1 MNWEKVKNTIMFNR
15 ATDLDKLLFTKYLS
29 EMLKSGIPVDEAI
42 STAKDQSKNPYFKK
56 ILRQIEDSVRNGQSL
71 HKSLARFP
79 DAFSPLYTSLVKV
92 GEESGNLEEN
102 LGYLATQIKKAYE
115 FKKKVQ
121 GAMLYPGIILA
132 TTVIAGGGLAVFVL
146 PQLVDLFKSLN
157 TNLPLSTKILL
168 FVAQTMKD
176 YGILIMAAVI
186 GIFVFGGMLL
196 QTSYVKPKWHK
207 LLLALPGLGP
217 LLQNI
222 QLTNLNR
229 NLGLML
235 KSGITL
241 VPALKTE
248 YEATDNLV
256 YKAYLKRL
264 INAAETG
271 KGMSEEMRMH
281 RFTFLPMI
289 MTKMVGIGEKTGKL
303 DETLLYLGDFF
314 EEEVDETTKNLSTII
329 EPVLLLVIGLG
340 VGFIALAIISPI
352 YELTGSI
359 KK

>member
-1 MNWEKVKNTIMFNR
+1 MNFEKLKNTIMFNR
-15 ATDLDKLLFTKYLS
+15 VADLDKLLFTKYLS
-29 EMLKSGIPVDEAI
+29 EMLKSGIPLDEAI
-42 STAKDQSKNPYFKK
+42 STAKEQSKNKYFKK
-56 ILRQIEDSVRNGQSL
+56 ILAAIEESVKNGQSL
-71 HKSLARFP
+71 HKSLSKFP
-79 DAFSPLYTSLVKV
+79 EAFGPLYTSLVKV
-92 GEESGNLEEN
+92 GEDSGNLEAN
-102 LGYLATQIKKAYE
+102 LGYLATQIKKSYE
-115 FKKKVQ
+115 FRKKVQ

-132 TTVIAGGGLAVFVL
+132 TTIIAGGGLAIFVL
-146 PQLVDLFKSLN
+146 PQLVDLFKSLG
-157 TNLPLSTKILL
+157 TDLPLSTKILL
-168 FVAQTMKD
+168 WTANLMKN
-176 YGILIMAAVI
+176 YGILILIGAIVI
-186 GIFVFGGMLL
+186 FLLCGTLL

-207 LLLALPGLGP
+207 FLLALPGIGV

-235 KSGITL
+235 KSGVTL

-248 YEATDNLV
+248 YEATENLV
-256 YKAYLKRL
+256 YKTYLKRL

-271 KGMSEEMRMH
+271 RALSEEMRMH
-281 RFTFLPMI
+281 RFTFLPAI

-329 EPVLLLVIGLG
+329 EPVLLLVIGLI
-340 VGFIALAIISPI
+340 VGFVALAIISPI
-352 YELTGSI
+352 YQLTGSI

>member
-15 ATDLDKLLFTKYLS
+15 ATDLDKLLFTKYMA
-29 EMLKSGIPVDEAI
+29 EMLKSGIPLDEAI
-42 STAKDQSKNPYFKK
+42 STAKDQSKNKYFQKV
-56 ILRQIEDSVRNGQSL
+56 LASIEESVRNGQSL
-71 HKSLARFP
+71 NKSLSKFP
-79 DAFSPLYTSLVKV
+79 DDFGPLYTSLVKV

-102 LGYLATQIKKAYE
+102 LGYLATQIKKSYE
-115 FKKKVQ
+115 FTKKVQ

-132 TTVIAGGGLAVFVL
+132 VTFIAGGGLAIFVL

-157 TNLPLSTKILL
+157 TKLPLSTQILL
-168 FVAQTMKD
+168 FVANLMKD
-176 YGILIMAAVI
+176 YGILIMASII
-186 GIFVFGGMLL
+186 GLFVFAGFLL
-196 QTSYVKPKWHK
+196 QTAFVKPKWHK
-207 LLLALPGLGP
+207 FLLILPGLGS

-222 QLTNLNR
+222 QLTNLCR

-235 KSGITL
+235 KSGLTL
-241 VPALKTE
+241 VPSLKTE
-248 YEATDNLV
+248 YEATENLV

-264 INAAETG
+264 ITAAETG
-271 KGMSEEMRMH
+271 KELSEEMRLH
-281 RFTFLPMI
+281 RFTFLPVI

-303 DETLLYLGDFF
+303 DETFLYLGDFF

>member
-1 MNWEKVKNTIMFNR
+1 MNLQKIKDTIMLKR
-15 ATDLDKLLFTKYLS
+15 ATDLDRLLFTKYLA
-29 EMLKSGIPVDEAI
+29 EMLKSGIPLVEAI
-42 STAKDQSKNPYFKK
+42 STAKEQSKNTYFRK
-56 ILRQIEDSVRNGQSL
+56 ILVQIEESVKNGQSL
-71 HKSLARFP
+71 HKSLSKFP
-79 DAFSPLYTSLVKV
+79 DVFGSLYVSLIKV
-92 GEESGNLEEN
+92 GEESGNLESN
-102 LGYLATQIKKAYE
+102 LGYLATQIKKSYE
-115 FKKKVQ
+115 FRKKVQ

-132 TTVIAGGGLAVFVL
+132 TTIIAGGGLAIFVL
-146 PQLVDLFKSLN
+146 PQLVDLFKSLG

-168 FVAQTMKD
+168 GIAQIMKD
-176 YGILIMAAVI
+176 YGILIFISAI
-186 GIFVFGGMLL
+186 SIFILGGVLL
-196 QTSYVKPKWHK
+196 QSSFIKPKWHK
-207 LLLALPGLGP
+207 FLLALPGIGV

-256 YKAYLKRL
+256 YKSYIKRL
-264 INAAETG
+264 INAVETG
-271 KGMSEEMRMH
+271 RSLSDEMRMH
-281 RFTFLPMI
+281 RFHFLPAI
-289 MTKMVGIGEKTGKL
+289 MTKMIGVGEKTGKL

-329 EPVLLLVIGLG
+329 EPVLLLVIGLV
-340 VGFIALAIISPI
+340 VGFVALAIISPI

>member
-1 MNWEKVKNTIMFNR
+1 MNWEKVKNIIMFNR
-15 ATDLDKLLFTKYLS
+15 VTDLDRLLFTKYLS

-42 STAKDQSKNPYFKK
+42 STAKDQSKNKFFQK
-56 ILRQIEDSVRNGQSL
+56 IMAGVEQSVKNGQSL
-71 HKSLARFP
+71 HKSLAKYP
-79 DAFSPLYTSLVKV
+79 DAFNPLFTSLVKV

-102 LGYLATQIKKAYE
+102 LGYLATQIKKSYE
-115 FKKKVQ
+115 FNKKVQ

-132 TTVIAGGGLAVFVL
+132 TTVIAGGGLAIFVL

-157 TNLPLSTKILL
+157 SNLPLSTKILL
-168 FVAQTMKD
+168 WTAQTMKD
-176 YGILIMAAVI
+176 YGILIGIGAVLLFI
-186 GIFVFGGMLL
+186 SFGALI
-196 QTSYVKPKWHK
+196 QTSFVKPKWHRF
-207 LLLALPGLGP
+207 LLSLPGIGV

-229 NLGLML
+229 NIGLML
-235 KSGITL
+235 KSGVTL

-248 YEATDNLV
+248 YEAMENLV
-256 YKAYLKRL
+256 YKAYVRRL

-271 KGMSEEMRMH
+271 RALSEEMRMH
-281 RFTFLPMI
+281 RFTFLPAI

-314 EEEVDETTKNLSTII
+314 EEEVDETTKSLSTII
-329 EPVLLLVIGLG
+329 EPVLLLVIGLV

>member
-1 MNWEKVKNTIMFNR
+1 MNWQKIKDTIMFNR

-42 STAKDQSKNPYFKK
+42 STAKDQSKNAYFKK
-56 ILRQIEDSVRNGQSL
+56 MLATVEDSVRNGQSL
-71 HKSLARFP
+71 HKSLAKFP
-79 DAFSPLYTSLVKV
+79 DAFGPLYTSLVKV

-115 FKKKVQ
+115 FRKKVQ

-132 TTVIAGGGLAVFVL
+132 TTVIAGGGLAIFVL

-168 FVAQTMKD
+168 YVAQLMKD
-176 YGILIMAAVI
+176 YGILILGGVI
-186 GIFVFGGMLL
+186 ALFILVPIIL
-196 QTSYVKPKWHK
+196 QTSFVKPKWHR
-207 LLLALPGLGP
+207 LLLALPGLGV

-222 QLTNLNR
+222 QLTNLTR

-248 YEATDNLV
+248 YEATENLV
-256 YKAYLKRL
+256 YKGYLKRL
-264 INAAETG
+264 IAAAETG
-271 KGMSEEMRMH
+271 KGLSEEMRMH
-281 RFTFLPMI
+281 RFMFMPAIL
-289 MTKMVGIGEKTGKL
+289 TKMVGIGEKTGKL

-329 EPVLLLVIGLG
+329 EPVLLLVIGFG